1 MGTPNVKPEPTTVKR
16 QPGLRRPTWQTAI
29 PRLRH
34 QKSALESRLDAHPMQ
49 DAPVHPLRS
58 PAITIDGETFSGQ
71 DADSWT
77 AGMRGRA
84 AGTFVLTF
92 DPFPGRNHKKLSR
105 REMKRRRKAYL
116 ASKTSPE

>member
-1 MGTPNVKPEPTTVKR
+1 MPEPA
-16 QPGLRRPTWQTAI
+16 PGLRRLTWQTAI

-34 QKSALESRLDAHPMQ
+34 QKSALDS
-49 DAPVHPLRS
+49 HPLQETPGHPRKS
-58 PAITIDGETFSGQ
+58 LAITLDGEMFRGQ

-92 DPFPGRNHKKLSR
+92 DPCPGRNHKKLSR
-105 REMKRRRKAYL
+105 REMRRRRKAYL
-116 ASKTSPE
+116 ASKASPE